1 MPGMPILVAPDS
13 FKGTIAAP
21 DVAAAVARGLRA
33 AGREAVEMP
42 VADGGEGTMDALVQ
56 ALGGE
61 LRTITASDPLGRPVE
76 ASFAL
81 LPGGH
86 TAVVET
92 AQASGLSLIPEA
104 DRDAW
109 AASTRG
115 TGELIAAAVEAGAD
129 KVLVTVGGS
138 ATSDGGA
145 GALEALADAGVAN
158 VEIDVLCDVKVPFE
172 GAPSVFGP
180 QKGADPKLVKRL
192 EKRLD
197 ELAET
202 FKRDPRGVALTGA
215 AGGLSGGLY
224 GALGAKLVPGAAYVL
239 DTIGFDDAMRAAAFV
254 VTGEGGLDLQTL
266 QGKIVGEIATRC
278 RQGGVTCH
286 AVVGR
291 SDLAPFEQ
299 RILDLESVTEAGSIE
314 KLEAAGRQLGA

>member
-1 MPGMPILVAPDS
+1 MPILVAPDS

-33 AGREAVEMP
+33 SGRDAVEMP

-61 LRTITASDPLGRPVE
+61 LRTVTASDPLGRPVE

-81 LPGGH
+81 LPDGR

-92 AQASGLSLIPEA
+92 AQASGLSLVSEA
-104 DRDAW
+104 ERDAW

-115 TGELIAAAVEAGAD
+115 TGELIVAAVEAGAD

-138 ATSDGGA
+138 ATTDGGA
-145 GALEALADAGVAN
+145 GAVQALAEAGI
-158 VEIDVLCDVKVPFE
+158 EKLDLDVLCDVKVPFE
-172 GAPSVFGP
+172 RAPSVFGP
-180 QKGADPKLVKRL
+180 QKGADAKLVKRL

-197 ELAET
+197 ELAATLE
-202 FKRDPRGVALTGA
+202 RDPRGVAMTGA

-266 QGKIVGEIATRC
+266 QGKIVGEVATRC

-291 SDLAPFEQ
+291 NDLEPFEQ
-299 RILDLESVTEAGSIE
+299 RILDLESVTEAGSIDE
-314 KLEAAGRQLGA
+314 LEAAGRKLGALT